1 MNTTQEKPSLF
12 GHAYLL
18 LTLAPL
24 FWGANAVVGKLAAD
38 QLSAIELTFFRWLL
52 AVAFIFFMTKK
63 SIVKDWPVIKKYWR
77 RLFCMGALGFVGF
90 NLCLYGALHYTSAI
104 NVAIAQA
111 AIPMVIILL
120 NRIFFAQ
127 AVLALQIVGVMLAI
141 FGVVVTVSRGDLA
154 GLLQGNLNRGDAIMI
169 IAVFCYALYSLS
181 LRYKPQMNDFSFV
194 FALAIASL
202 VVMLPLMGWSIS
214 TRSFPQLSWSSIAII
229 VYIAVF
235 PSFYAQLFY
244 AKGIAKIGANRGGV
258 FINLVPI
265 FGAILA
271 VLVLGEAFEFYH
283 FLGLSLVLGGI
294 ALAEWIVR
302 RRDKMASS
310 E

>member
-1 MNTTQEKPSLF
+1 MNTSQVKSSLF

-24 FWGANAVVGKLAAD
+24 LWGANAVVGKLAAN
-38 QLSAIELTFFRWLL
+38 QLSAIELTFFRWFL
-52 AVAFIFFMTKK
+52 AVVFIFFMTRKN
-63 SIVKDWPVIKKYWR
+63 IIQDWPVIKKYWR
-77 RLFCMGALGFVGF
+77 RLFFMGAFGFVGF
-90 NLCLYGALHYTSAI
+90 NLSMYSALHYTTAI

-127 AVLALQIVGVMLAI
+127 AVFALQIVGVALAI
-141 FGVVVTVSRGDLA
+141 FGVVVTVARGDVA
-154 GLLQGNLNRGDAIMI
+154 GLLEGNLNRGDAMMI
-169 IAVFCYALYSLS
+169 IAVACYALYSLS
-181 LRYKPQMNDFSFV
+181 LRYKPEMNDFSFV
-194 FALAIASL
+194 FALAVASL
-202 VVMLPLMGWSIS
+202 IIMLPLMGWSIS
-214 TRSFPQLSWSSIAII
+214 AHSLPQLSWSSIAII

-244 AKGIAKIGANRGGV
+244 AKGIAKIGANRGGI

-271 VLVLGEAFEFYH
+271 VLVLNEQFESYH
-283 FLGLSLVLGGI
+283 MIGLSLVLSGI

-302 RRDKMASS
+302 KRDKLNT
-310 E
+310 